1 MKFSKVVLGAALSQV
16 CWGRVREG
24 SPESVGMD
32 SAALKQLEKNMSDFN
47 THPPSGEEHPVQ
59 PGSAVVVGHEG
70 VVVSRFATGY
80 AQLYADAN
88 GTKLPEHERR
98 KTEIDTIY
106 DLASLSKLFT
116 TIAAL
121 REIDND
127 RISISEPVAK
137 YVPEFA
143 QGGKGNVTIEQLLTH
158 TSGFDADPE
167 PPLYYT
173 DEYHT
178 VEERRKAIL
187 ASKLINRPGEKFL
200 YSDINFMTMQI
211 VLERVTCRRLDDL
224 VGDYTKILGMHDTY
238 YNRGNKP
245 LHADHRFE
253 RTVAEEFQI
262 AVMGDKEPKRP
273 QPVRGTVHDENA
285 YSLDGVSG
293 HAGVFSTVDDVAV
306 LCQMI
311 LNNGTYNG
319 HRVLSHDAVD
329 LIFHNF
335 NTKFPE
341 DAHGLGFELN
351 QTYWSGPMAN
361 PLCAGHT
368 GFTGTTLAIDRAS
381 NTFFILFANKV
392 HPTREWPSNNVARE
406 ALGYWVAK
414 ALGKD
419 V

>member
-1 MKFSKVVLGAALSQV
+1 MKFSKVMLGAALGGV
-16 CWGRVREG
+16 CWGRVREA

-32 SAALKQLEKNMSDFN
+32 SAALEQLERNMSDFN
-47 THPPSGEEHPVQ
+47 VHPPSGESHPVQ

-98 KTEIDTIY
+98 KTEVDTIY

-121 REIDND
+121 REIDNG
-127 RISISEPVAK
+127 RICICEPVAK

-143 QGGKGNVTIEQLLTH
+143 QNGKGNVTIEQLLTH
-158 TSGFDADPE
+158 TSGFDAEPE
-167 PPLYYT
+167 PPLYDT
-173 DEYHT
+173 DEYRT
-178 VEERRKAIL
+178 VEERRRGVL
-187 ASKLINRPGEKFL
+187 ASKLLNRPGEKFV
-200 YSDINFMTMQI
+200 YSDINFMTMQQ
-211 VLERVTCRRLDDL
+211 VLERVTGRRLDDL
-224 VGDYTKILGMHDTY
+224 VGEYTRMLGMHDTY
-238 YNRGNKP
+238 YNRGNRP
-245 LHADHRFE
+245 LHADRRFE

-319 HRVLSHDAVD
+319 RQILSQDAVN

-335 NTKFPE
+335 NTRFPE

-351 QTYWSGPMAN
+351 QAYWSGPMAN

-392 HPTREWPSNNVARE
+392 HPTREWPSNNVARQ

-414 ALGKD
+414 ALGRD